1 LPDDP
6 QQVEFGGGGLG
17 RLGLGC
23 LGHGAVRTGDV
34 RTLLRLDRIV

>member
-6 QQVEFGGGGLG
+6 QQVELRGGGLG

-34 RTLLRLDRIV
+34 RTLPRLDRLV